1 MKKLRRTSSSGSSTD
16 SYSKAVL
23 TSPKKPEIKS
33 PRKTK
38 SKGKFI
44 KKKARFKVNFKAGKD
59 TKLNKSESAAEIQPK
74 PVISVGEEVV
84 TIKREEEGES
94 SDVSIDVEEVDDMV
108 KETKPV
114 QNSVTEEVEAIKVG
128 PSEEIV
134 KQLESMELPTAELVL
149 NQNGITDLEKYV
161 NADFFDGRPA
171 KTPERYLKV
180 TNWFL

>member
-1 MKKLRRTSSSGSSTD
+1 
-16 SYSKAVL
+16 VL
-23 TSPKKPEIKS
+23 TSPKKPEKS
-33 PRKTK
+33 PRKSK

-44 KKKARFKVNFKAGKD
+44 KKKARFKAEKD
-59 TKLNKSESAAEIQPK
+59 TKMPKSESTAEIPPK

-94 SDVSIDVEEVDDMV
+94 SDVSIDVEEVDDGLAV
-108 KETKPV
+108 KETKLV
-114 QNSVTEEVEAIKVG
+114 QTKEVEATKVG

-149 NQNGITDLEKYV
+149 DQNGITDLEKYV

-180 TNWFL
+180 TNWLL

>member
-1 MKKLRRTSSSGSSTD
+1 MN
-16 SYSKAVL
+16 SKA
-23 TSPKKPEIKS
+23 E
-33 PRKTK
+33 
-38 SKGKFI
+38 
-44 KKKARFKVNFKAGKD
+44 KD
-59 TKLNKSESAAEIQPK
+59 TKMPKSESTAEIQPK

-94 SDVSIDVEEVDDMV
+94 SDVSIDVEEVDDQV

-114 QNSVTEEVEAIKVG
+114 QKSVTEEVEATKVG

-149 NQNGITDLEKYV
+149 DQNGITDLEKYV

-180 TNWFL
+180 TNWLL